1 MNFTVFSKKG
11 CSYCEKVKKVLE
23 LTSSSFV
30 VYTLGEH
37 FDEKAFT
44 DEFGYGTTFPQVIC
58 DGKKLGGTIETVEV
72 PQRTKNHLRLS

>member
-30 VYTLGEH
+30 VYTLDEH
-37 FDEKAFT
+37 FDTKAFNE
-44 DEFGYGTTFPQVIC
+44 EFGCGTTFPQVVC
-58 DGKKLGGTIETVEV
+58 DGKKLGGSIETV
-72 PQRTKNHLRLS
+72 QFLREQKIITR

>member
-11 CSYCEKVKKVLE
+11 CSYCENVKKVLE

-30 VYTLGEH
+30 VYTLGKH

-44 DEFGYGTTFPQVIC
+44 EEFGYGTTFPQVVC
-58 DGKKLGGTIETVEV
+58 DGKTIGGTVETV
-72 PQRTKNHLRLS
+72 KFLREQKIITV

>member
-23 LTSSSFV
+23 LTSSKFV

-37 FDEKAFT
+37 FDKKAFN
-44 DEFGYGTTFPQVIC
+44 DEFGCGSTFPQVIC
-58 DGKKLGGTIETVEV
+58 DGKRIGGSVETV
-72 PQRTKNHLRLS
+72 KFLREQIIITV